1 MEKITFCIPSKSNV
15 RYLKTCIP
23 SIRDNAH
30 RKDHDVIVFV
40 DSDEDGT
47 VDWLEQVK
55 DQYSVKYYVNPK
67 LNKELFGIG
76 MAYDYCIDKSETEVF
91 MVFHA
96 DMMLGKDADLNAWKM
111 LKDRTVVCSTRV
123 EPPIH
128 PNGGEKILL
137 DFGMWPEEFKREEFD
152 SFVTSNLS
160 EEKVTNGVFAPWM
173 MRKKDFSAIGGHDPI
188 MHSCR
193 EDSDVFNRMK
203 LAGYQFVQP
212 WNSLVYHLTG
222 RGAGSFSGDADRHER
237 WKRDMDKSTF
247 EFLRKWGG
255 TVKHT
260 PLMEPLVSPVYD
272 IGFRIKNCPEQSV
285 KVMEPWCSTLYVEL
299 TQSQIESFV
308 ASEQPNTRFDL
319 RKRVKAYNEERRNDI
334 VVEFDLRRMNQE
346 YFDLLQKIPDIIEQS
361 GEEGIFE
368 LGPFSID
375 IRRMIDR
382 RSELVRVDSEW
393 HSKRLLQ

>member
-368 LGPFSID
+368 LGPFSVD